1 MSIDIVKD
9 YLKSIFLP
17 LVLVNYQFPAALCG
31 FANGCI
37 LRHQFRSSRCLARC
51 SIKRVYS
58 LTDRRLFGL

>member
-1 MSIDIVKD
+1 AKELLSKSLFNEVIFNMSIDIVKD

-37 LRHQFRSSRCLARC
+37 LRHQFRQQ
-51 SIKRVYS
+51 
-58 LTDRRLFGL
+58 

>member
-37 LRHQFRSSRCLARC
+37 LRHQFQQQ
-51 SIKRVYS
+51 
-58 LTDRRLFGL
+58 

>member
-9 YLKSIFLP
+9 YSKSIFLP

-37 LRHQFRSSRCLARC
+37 LRHQFRQQ
-51 SIKRVYS
+51 
-58 LTDRRLFGL
+58 

>member
-9 YLKSIFLP
+9 YLKSIF
-17 LVLVNYQFPAALCG
+17 YRLCLLITN
-31 FANGCI
+31 FLLLCVVSPMAVSCAINSA
-37 LRHQFRSSRCLARC
+37 SSRCLARC